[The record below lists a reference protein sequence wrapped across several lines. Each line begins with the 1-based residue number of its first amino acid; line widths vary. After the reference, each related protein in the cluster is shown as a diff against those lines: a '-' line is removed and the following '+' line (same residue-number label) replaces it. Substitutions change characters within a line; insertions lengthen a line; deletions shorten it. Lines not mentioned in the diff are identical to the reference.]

1 MPLDDRSRYVLK
13 AIVLSYIKTA
23 FPVGSQAITR
33 SFDIGVSPATIRN
46 IMADLESQG
55 FLMQPHTSAG
65 RIPTEKG
72 YRFYVDNL
80 LQDAEL
86 LKEQDDIL
94 GQAEQ
99 LIQRETIQA
108 LLQDTSKLLSD
119 ASQYLAIVTAPKF
132 SSTRIKQVEFVRLRK
147 NSVMAVCISQDGFV
161 QNKFFEVPED
171 LSQKDLNKIADT
183 LNHLYSGLTLQ
194 EIRQKLL
201 TQIQK
206 MKDLYDHLLQEALEL
221 TRRTFMDGGSGG
233 IDAELYMD
241 GASHMIDHPD
251 FADFR
256 VMKGLLSAFEEK
268 RMIVQLLDKYIGTE
282 GVQVYI
288 GSENPFLGDHH
299 CSLVVSHY
307 KRGNQVL
314 GTVGILG
321 PTRME
326 YSKIIPLV
334 DSTAKKVSR
343 LLEESSMEEESSL
356 GEKTK

>member
-1 MPLDDRSRYVLK
+1 MPLDDRSTYVLK
-13 AIVLSYIKTA
+13 AIVFSYIKTA
-23 FPVGSQAITR
+23 FPVGSQSITR
-33 SFDIGVSPATIRN
+33 SFDMGVSPATIRN
-46 IMADLESQG
+46 IMADLEAQG
-55 FLMQPHTSAG
+55 FLMQPHPSAG

-72 YRFYVDNL
+72 YRFYVDHLFQHAGL
-80 LQDAEL
+80 LNDRDEM
-86 LKEQDDIL
+86 L
-94 GQAEQ
+94 GQAEH
-99 LIQRETIQA
+99 LVQRETIQA
-108 LLQDTSKLLSD
+108 LLQDTSKLLSGV
-119 ASQYLAIVTAPKF
+119 SQYLAVVTAPKF

-147 NSVMAVCISQDGFV
+147 SSVMAVCISQDGFI

-183 LNHLYSGLTLQ
+183 LNGLYSGLTLQ

-201 TQIQK
+201 KQMQK
-206 MKDLYDHLLQEALEL
+206 MKDLYDHLLHEVLEL
-221 TRRTFMDGGSGG
+221 TRRTFIDGSPGG
-233 IDAELYMD
+233 VDAELYMD
-241 GASHMIDHPD
+241 GASHMLDLPD

-268 RMIVQLLDKYIGTE
+268 EVIVQLLDKYIGTE

-307 KRGNQVL
+307 KRGDQIL

-343 LLEESSMEEESSL
+343 LLEESSMEEKSSL
-356 GEKTK
+356 GEN

>member
-1 MPLDDRSRYVLK
+1 MLLDDRSKYILK

-23 FPVGSQAITR
+23 SPIGSQAITR

-46 IMADLESQG
+46 IMADLEAQG

-72 YRFYVDNL
+72 YRLYVDHL
-80 LQDAEL
+80 LQDAER
-86 LKEQDDIL
+86 LKEQDEML
-94 GQAEQ
+94 GQADQ

-147 NSVMAVCISQDGFV
+147 NSVMAVCISQDGFI
-161 QNKFFEVPED
+161 QNKSFEIPED
-171 LSQKDLNKIADT
+171 LSQNDLNKIADT
-183 LNHLYSGLTLQ
+183 LNSLYSGLTLQ

-201 TQIQK
+201 KQIQK
-206 MKDLYDHLLQEALEL
+206 MKDLYDHLLEEALEL
-221 TRRTFMDGGSGG
+221 TRRTFMEGGSG
-233 IDAELYMD
+233 IDAELYME
-241 GASHMIDHPD
+241 GASHMIDLPD

-256 VMKGLLSAFEEK
+256 VMKGLFSAFEEK
-268 RMIVQLLDKYIGTE
+268 KVIVQLLDKYIGTE

-288 GSENPFLGDHH
+288 GSENPFLGDHR

-307 KRGNQVL
+307 KRGDQVL
-314 GTVGILG
+314 GTLGILG

-343 LLEESSMEEESSL
+343 LLEESSMEEKSSL
-356 GEKTK
+356 GETR

>member
-1 MPLDDRSRYVLK
+1 MPLDDRSKYVLK

-46 IMADLESQG
+46 IMADLEAQG
-55 FLMQPHTSAG
+55 FLIQPHTSAG

-72 YRFYVDNL
+72 YRFYVNNL
-80 LQDAEL
+80 LQEADL
-86 LKEQDDIL
+86 LREQDEIL

-108 LLQDTSKLLSD
+108 LLQDTSKHLSD

-147 NSVMAVCISQDGFV
+147 NSVMAVCISQDGFI
-161 QNKFFEVPED
+161 QNKSFEVPED

-183 LNHLYSGLTLQ
+183 LNSLYSGLTLQ

-201 TQIQK
+201 KQMQK
-206 MKDLYDHLLQEALEL
+206 MKDLYNHLLEEALEL
-221 TRRTFMDGGSGG
+221 TRRTFIDGSNG

-241 GASHMIDHPD
+241 GASHIIDLPD

-256 VMKGLLSAFEEK
+256 VMKGLLSAFQEK
-268 RMIVQLLDKYIGTE
+268 KAIVQLLDKYIGTE

-299 CSLVVSHY
+299 CSLVVAHY

-343 LLEESSMEEESSL
+343 LLEESSMEEKSSL
-356 GEKTK
+356 GEN